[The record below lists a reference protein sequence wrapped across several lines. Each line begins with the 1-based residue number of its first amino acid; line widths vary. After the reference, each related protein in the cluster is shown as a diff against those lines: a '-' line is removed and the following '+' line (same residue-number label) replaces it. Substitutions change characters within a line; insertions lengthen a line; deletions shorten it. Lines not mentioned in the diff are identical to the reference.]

1 MTYLRRAAKYFV
13 QITII
18 FVLIIGILMLSGMV
32 SKDVA
37 VAFRN
42 GWQSIWMILALF
54 AAMSLAY
61 PFFGYGKRK
70 IHAGGDPAPMLD
82 AQLKKFRA
90 MWEKIDEA
98 MEARGYVFSG
108 STENGGRKYHL
119 ESSASRVARLWE
131 DTLTIESVLGGFEIE
146 GLVRDLSRAVMTID
160 RKINDYGD

>member
-37 VAFRN
+37 VACRN

-70 IHAGGDPAPMLD
+70 CSRRI
-82 AQLKKFRA
+82 
-90 MWEKIDEA
+90 
-98 MEARGYVFSG
+98 G
-108 STENGGRKYHL
+108 S
-119 ESSASRVARLWE
+119 
-131 DTLTIESVLGGFEIE
+131 
-146 GLVRDLSRAVMTID
+146 
-160 RKINDYGD
+160 

>member
-70 IHAGGDPAPMLD
+70 IHANGDPAP
-82 AQLKKFRA
+82 

-98 MEARGYVFSG
+98 LEARGYVFSG
-108 STENGGRKYHL
+108 NTENGGRKYHL
-119 ESSASRVARLWE
+119 GNTLNRVAHLWE

>member
-70 IHAGGDPAPMLD
+70 IHANGDPAP
-82 AQLKKFRA
+82 

-119 ESSASRVARLWE
+119 ESSASRVAAPALWQA
-131 DTLTIESVLGGFEIE
+131 
-146 GLVRDLSRAVMTID
+146 RAARARVAAAMNLNIFFI
-160 RKINDYGD
+160 RQSI

>member
-37 VAFRN
+37 VAFRG
-42 GWQSIWMILALF
+42 GWKSVWMILGLF

-70 IHAGGDPAPMLD
+70 VHVGGDPATL
-82 AQLKKFRA
+82 
-90 MWEKIDEA
+90 WEKIDQA
-98 MEARGYVFSG
+98 MQARGYVFCG
-108 STENGGRKYHL
+108 TTESGGRKYHL
-119 ESSASRVARLWE
+119 SSPVNRVARLWE
-131 DTLTIESVLGGFEIE
+131 DTITIESVLGGFETE
-146 GLVRDLSRAVMTID
+146 GLVRDLSRVVMTID
-160 RKINDYGD
+160 RKLNDYGN

>member
-18 FVLIIGILMLSGMV
+18 FILIIGILMLSGMV

-37 VAFRN
+37 IAFRN
-42 GWQSIWMILALF
+42 GWKSIWMILGLF

-70 IHAGGDPAPMLD
+70 IHAGGDPAPM
-82 AQLKKFRA
+82 
-90 MWEKIDEA
+90 WEKIDEA

-108 STENGGRKYHL
+108 NTENGGRKYHL
-119 ESSASRVARLWE
+119 GSSVNRAARLWE

-146 GLVRDLSRAVMTID
+146 GLVRDLSRVVMTID
-160 RKINDYGD
+160 RKINDYGDR